1 MVLVKKR
8 DGRNEEF
15 VPEKIVVSMIKSGAP
30 AGYARSIAQEIERD
44 ARDGITT
51 QEIRTS
57 ALVRLRAK
65 NPAWEQNW
73 IMYDAAVK
81 KRTNERGNERR

>member
-15 VPEKIVVSMIKSGAP
+15 VQEKIVVSLIKSGAP
-30 AGYARSIAQEIERD
+30 AGFARTIAQDIERS
-44 ARDGITT
+44 ARDSITT

-57 ALVRLRAK
+57 ALGRLRAK
-65 NPAWEQNW
+65 NPAWERNW
-73 IMYDAAVK
+73 IVYDAAVK
-81 KRTNERGNERR
+81 KRTDE